1 MEINPFVSK
10 LQTLIDQEDL
20 LNLGREAQDLKTR
33 FDDFILEEERKDQVN
48 ALNAA
53 ESGEVYENL
62 DFSPLKQAFYELYD
76 AFKTKRNQQKTL
88 KEALEKIPPWN
99 ICVELPPSMRLSK
112 TAPRSLVNFAIPMMR
127 LALFMPKILF
137 QGKRAPEKLRTH
149 KFCDS

>member
-62 DFSPLKQAFYELYD
+62 DFSPLKQAFYEL
-76 AFKTKRNQQKTL
+76 
-88 KEALEKIPPWN
+88 
-99 ICVELPPSMRLSK
+99 
-112 TAPRSLVNFAIPMMR
+112 
-127 LALFMPKILF
+127 
-137 QGKRAPEKLRTH
+137 
-149 KFCDS
+149 